1 MERYLKPVHWF
12 QDWEKFD
19 PDNYNVIADLDY
31 TYQPEWHAIFTIQ
44 LGELVESGVFDWEK
58 KELNWRSAAY
68 DEAQYTRVNTYF
80 IERFRYREISI
91 VPPLEWMQ
99 ALKRKLVFELMPK
112 YKNLYA
118 MADKLNAESILNNE
132 DEYYKRR
139 SINSDYPETLLSEN
153 ADYISDGTDEEWE
166 RIQQGNPIDKM
177 DNYYLK
183 FKTIDERLLDELEV
197 LFVCMYTSYVNGY

>member
-1 MERYLKPVHWF
+1 MEQNLRPAHWF

-19 PDNYNVIADLDY
+19 PENYDVTEGYDY
-31 TYQPEWHAIFTIQ
+31 NYQSEWHAVFTIQ

-58 KELNWRSAAY
+58 PQLQWRNAAY

-91 VPPLEWMQ
+91 VPALEWMQ
-99 ALKRKLVFELMPK
+99 MLKRKLVFELMPK
-112 YKNLYA
+112 YKHLYA
-118 MADKLNAESILNNE
+118 MADNLNSENILNDE

-166 RIQQGNPIDKM
+166 RIKQGNPIDKM
-177 DNYYLK
+177 DDYYMR
-183 FKTIDERLLDELEV
+183 FRTIDERLLDELESM
-197 LFVCMYTSYVNGY
+197 FVSMYTSYVNGY